1 MPVHDQDLHEW
12 LNELRAAQQ
21 PPIPTMPRHPSRKN
35 AYFRALAEAFEAG
48 NLLPVKPES
57 E

>member
-1 MPVHDQDLHEW
+1 MTVHDQDLHER
-12 LNELRAAQQ
+12 LNELRAAQES
-21 PPIPTMPRHPSRKN
+21 PIPTMPRHPSRKN

-57 E
+57 